1 MKKMVK
7 TELGGMDMT
16 TNKKSIFHLVFVVLI
31 VYCCFIS
38 YSYFF
43 NKENVKE
50 YEFNFSTEE
59 LALTNFDILVGNGF
73 IYIPASYYFEKQT
86 DKEISGYRLE
96 LHMNDEVVF
105 EFNTGEPFKKYDHTL
120 PGISKIIHENASEN
134 SNIKLKLI
142 YTIDGVEYKL
152 DEAIKLNN

>member
-1 MKKMVK
+1 MVK
-7 TELGGMDMT
+7 TELGGIDMT
-16 TNKKSIFHLVFVVLI
+16 TNKKSIFYLVFVALI

-38 YSYFF
+38 YNYFF

-59 LALTNFDILVGNGF
+59 LALTNFDILVGDGF

-105 EFNTGEPFKKYDHTL
+105 
-120 PGISKIIHENASEN
+120 
-134 SNIKLKLI
+134 
-142 YTIDGVEYKL
+142 
-152 DEAIKLNN
+152 

>member
-1 MKKMVK
+1 M
-7 TELGGMDMT
+7 
-16 TNKKSIFHLVFVVLI
+16 LI